1 MLPGLGSLSIY
12 LTDCCQLFL
21 SFLIE
26 NDENK
31 TVQLNGNLGFLSM
44 QLSHNFQCICKK
56 PCKLLSMLIMPRTV
70 RHSDFY
76 TMNLLPVSCWIECET
91 HVRGPGCVAVGG
103 RGGSSPS
110 AAPDARRPRDL
121 FADTVLCIIYI
132 FSFSLSFLI
141 IYSINP
147 FFLLTAVVF
156 IKLNPTQQ
164 NVHHF
169 IN

>member
-1 MLPGLGSLSIY
+1 MKNLHKSLVSGKCCVICQYYCYCVYNHVFLMGNRHNDLEGNLRSIQPETLRDGAHGASWLMFQKMELSLVAIPGAWKPLCDL
-12 LTDCCQLFL
+12 LTD
-21 SFLIE
+21 
-26 NDENK
+26 
-31 TVQLNGNLGFLSM
+31 
-44 QLSHNFQCICKK
+44 
-56 PCKLLSMLIMPRTV
+56 
-70 RHSDFY
+70 
-76 TMNLLPVSCWIECET
+76 TM
-91 HVRGPGCVAVGG
+91 
-103 RGGSSPS
+103 
-110 AAPDARRPRDL
+110 
-121 FADTVLCIIYI
+121 FCIIYI